1 MAGIDYYPPGFP
13 VPAEDYDGYS
23 IADYG
28 IDIDIPDYTPEDDRR
43 DNNRTRD
50 LESLYP
56 YEFLDPTAT
65 RPDAQDIQEPIG
77 ALRKEMVDKMQQDGE
92 SGDWTLV
99 EFVPAWT
106 DPGWSDRFV
115 YTGPTQSDEPQ
126 VKMYMRPGLLQK
138 QRPALLP
145 ADVATRGPTEAAK
158 RYGIDPAHQD
168 EAFYSHSGVTP
179 ATPNF
184 SIPLGYARLTP
195 SHQGEKDTVDVNDLT
210 ALAAQFEASARA
222 RGGDTTDEAF
232 RTHLEDV
239 AGGAPSDLHQVD
251 AEIAMALLAVI
262 EQVQQREEQ
271 EEYQR
276 LLFAGN
282 TSNEVRI
289 TTL

>member
-1 MAGIDYYPPGFP
+1 MTDIDYYPPGFP
-13 VPAEDYDGYS
+13 VPAEDYIGYS
-23 IADYG
+23 ITDYG
-28 IDIDIPDYTPEDDRR
+28 VDIQMPDYTPEDDQR
-43 DNNRTRD
+43 DDNRTRD

-65 RPDAQDIQEPIG
+65 RPDPQNIQEPVG

-115 YTGPTQSDEPQ
+115 YTGPTQSDDPQ

-145 ADVATRGPTEAAK
+145 SDIATRGPTEAAK
-158 RYGIDPAHQD
+158 RYGIDPVHQGD
-168 EAFYSHSGVTP
+168 VFYSHSGVTP
-179 ATPNF
+179 TTANF
-184 SIPLGYARLTP
+184 SVPLLFARVTP
-195 SHQGEKDTVDVNDLT
+195 SNQGEKDMVDVDDLT
-210 ALAAQFEASARA
+210 ALVAQFEASARA
-222 RGGDTTDEAF
+222 RGGDTTEEAF

-239 AGGAPSDLHQVD
+239 AGGAQSDLLQVD
-251 AEIAMALLAVI
+251 SEIAMALLAVL

-289 TTL
+289 RPL